1 MEQKIILKIIFVVT
15 VLKYNVD
22 ADQDTAIFDIT
33 KYGAKTGADIT
44 QVTFKL
50 HYTYIHSYIFK
61 STKASKI
68 VIPPGIWNLRQAH
81 LAGPN
86 KARIELRV
94 AGIVQAY
101 SDVKMLPNR
110 QGDWITINYVHN
122 FTLSGGGIFD
132 GNGHDAWKLND
143 CNKNKSCLKLPI
155 NLSFN
160 FIRNSTIHDVTSKNS
175 KNFHVHC
182 LECHQVVFVRF
193 TVSAPADS
201 PNTDG
206 LHLSRSSSINVT
218 DSIIMTGDDCISV
231 GDGMS
236 QLKVEN
242 VTCGPG
248 HGISIGSLGK
258 SVEEKDVTDIH
269 VKNCTFINTQNG
281 VRVKTWPSA
290 PATLQI
296 TNLNFEDLVMVNAS
310 NPVIIDQQYCPSNL
324 CNRHKPSLI
333 QVSKI
338 RIKNVKGTTS
348 TQVAMTFSCSS
359 SKPCKDVKI
368 VDVDLTY
375 SGNKGKITTHCA
387 NIKPTL
393 GGKQIPPACR

>member
-44 QVTFKL
+44 Q
-50 HYTYIHSYIFK
+50 
-61 STKASKI
+61 ASKI

-81 LAGPN
+81 LTGPN

-110 QGDWITINYVHN
+110 QGDWITINYVDN

-143 CNKNKSCLKLPI
+143 CNKNK
-155 NLSFN
+155 N
-160 FIRNSTIHDVTSKNS
+160 
-175 KNFHVHC
+175 
-182 LECHQVVFVRF
+182 
-193 TVSAPADS
+193 
-201 PNTDG
+201 G

-218 DSIIMTGDDCISV
+218 DSIIMTGDDCISM